1 METEEVYSLT
11 ITPPIISRFAVQWSE
26 DNHISILNEKG
37 IHVFEF
43 VPNPMSPYST
53 IKFSRSFIY
62 APLIFPTE
70 PIMNKIESKIWS
82 MHREEIYSFI
92 MEESLTPKISNVKE
106 MMPKILELAWSPRNL
121 LFPNKCLLA
130 ILTSTGAVLIAHK
143 ISTDWYPI
151 YDLSSIRYNIIEDEI
166 TTKLKDMTNHSTSF
180 LTLKNC
186 VQALQASC
194 MTWSS
199 LLGDFAYLTVAY
211 RNGDIII
218 YKVPIITYCSEIP
231 SIKIMGTV
239 CLNEHVKINAL
250 HWITINATKYVI
262 VLAYFDGRIHGL
274 TMENPDQLVEFKSID
289 KYYDYADRIPVG
301 TIKTFPQTDLSTKIL
316 ISKGSF
322 LFLLHLTT
330 NGTLKNIQHLQLEGF
345 TISGLISA
353 NIDYALV
360 TIENSLMFAIDIQK
374 NNFSK
379 ISIKNTLQQTNVRYL
394 GLAHSLSHAIFV
406 NVTSPNTVYDH
417 LVNKEPSKIHFFI
430 LKNENWNPLL
440 ILNNNREKRFELLW
454 DCLEVIRLKATKA
467 EDLSSI
473 LPKIP
478 SNMESLSLN
487 ELRMAMWISIMIEIC
502 EKKKV
507 IQGIG
512 SITGEVSEAQPLI
525 FVYTVCNYLEQLS
538 DSSPLSQEQKLSIY
552 LLKMYLEVYLAGE
565 ENEEVT
571 PLAKRAGDV
580 LQKIS
585 QFDTNK
591 VESCNL
597 CGEVIND
604 LSWKITKC
612 SQGHILPRCAITL
625 LQITGIHY
633 RVCRVCGL
641 MFHPCLDQVFEKTRC
656 LFCDIPAHQENRVLG
671 SKSSVSLGK
680 SLSRQ
685 GICASEIS
693 DDRQLEALTEES

>member
-345 TISGLISA
+345 TIS
-353 NIDYALV
+353 
-360 TIENSLMFAIDIQK
+360 
-374 NNFSK
+374 
-379 ISIKNTLQQTNVRYL
+379 
-394 GLAHSLSHAIFV
+394 
-406 NVTSPNTVYDH
+406 
-417 LVNKEPSKIHFFI
+417 
-430 LKNENWNPLL
+430 
-440 ILNNNREKRFELLW
+440 
-454 DCLEVIRLKATKA
+454 EVIRLKATKA